1 MTQVSLKPIIDQ
13 LTECLSLPEGLKVS
27 ALVADNEEIIGWM
40 IVKVY
45 DDGTIKPTSDR
56 KFKSLKELFNE
67 YLP

>member
-1 MTQVSLKPIIDQ
+1 MKVELKEIIDQ
-13 LTECLSLPEGLKVS
+13 LSEAIGLEGGLKVS
-27 ALVADNEEIIGWM
+27 ALVADNEEIIGWI

-45 DDGTIKPTSDR
+45 DNGTIKPTSDR